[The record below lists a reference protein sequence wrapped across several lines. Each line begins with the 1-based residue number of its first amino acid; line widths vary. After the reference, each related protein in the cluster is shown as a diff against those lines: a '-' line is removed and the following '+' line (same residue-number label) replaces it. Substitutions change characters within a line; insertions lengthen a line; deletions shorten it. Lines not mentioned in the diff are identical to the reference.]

1 MGPNKM
7 RLCDAGIREQ
17 EWAQKLIDDN
27 KLPNDIT
34 FHDLLAHAIYDA
46 SADEIHMTI
55 KGVCMKFKVERA

>member
-17 EWAQKLIDDN
+17 EWAQKLIDEN
-27 KLPNDIT
+27 KLPNDIMLQ
-34 FHDLLAHAIYDA
+34 DLLAHAVYDA
-46 SADEIHMTI
+46 STDEILITV